1 MNTKNTINFAVG
13 PVMMQSD
20 ILKIG
25 SEQVPYFRTDEFS
38 NLSLNNEE
46 MLLNL
51 IGAPKDSRA
60 IFLTGSGTAAME
72 ASVMNIL
79 NENDKVLVV
88 NGGSFGA
95 RFKQICDIHGLE
107 NDEIKLNYYAQ
118 LSQEILDQYNDK
130 GYTALLINV
139 HETSTGV
146 LYDMK
151 LVSEFCKRNNILL
164 IVDAISSFLADHF
177 NMAAYRANVTILSS
191 QKAIA
196 LPPGMSYIIVDQF
209 AQERIN
215 KNRINSLYY
224 DLKRYLADGER
235 GQTPFTPAVSNLIQ
249 LNKRLKS
256 IVEYGINNVIA
267 DVLVLAENFRA
278 KIGELP
284 LKIAHDHLSNA
295 LTPIIPQGKANA
307 KEIFETLKNDHGIFV
322 VPSGGELEQVL
333 FRVGHIG
340 ALSINDNKTLI
351 NALNDMKEINK
362 L

>member
-1 MNTKNTINFAVG
+1 MSKKKIINFAVG

-25 SEQVPYFRTDEFS
+25 LEQVPYFRTDDFS

-79 NENDKVLVV
+79 NKNDKVLVV

-95 RFKQICDIHGLE
+95 RFKQICDIHGL
-107 NDEIKLNYYAQ
+107 NIDEIKLSHFEQ
-118 LSQEILDQYNDK
+118 LSQGTLDQYNGK

-164 IVDAISSFLADHF
+164 IVDAISSFLADHY
-177 NMAAYRANVTILSS
+177 NMSAYGANATILSS

-196 LPPGMSYIIVDQF
+196 LPPGMSYIIVDQL

-215 KNRINSLYY
+215 KNRISSLYF
-224 DLKRYLADGER
+224 DLKRYLDDGER

-249 LNKRLKS
+249 LNKRLKN

-267 DVLVLAENFRA
+267 DVLELAKDFRA
-278 KIGELP
+278 KIVNLP
-284 LKIAHDHLSNA
+284 LKIAHNLLSNA

-307 KEIFETLKNDHGIFV
+307 KEIFETLKNDYGIFV
-322 VPSGGELEQVL
+322 VPSGGDLEQTL

-340 ALSINDNKTLI
+340 ALSIDDNKTLI
-351 NALNDMKEINK
+351 NALNDMKENNK